1 MKFFRTELDTLV
13 FTKPTRNTAA
23 APSTTPTVL
32 FMRASGSRIRSRD
45 RENIPTSIRI
55 PTKASG
61 QTT

>member
-1 MKFFRTELDTLV
+1 MLV